1 MTASDDSRDE
11 SGKGTPE
18 GGADPQA
25 DAPIG
30 GDHEPGHGAELPS
43 DFEDVFRD
51 IVAHYGE
58 RPTISEPVHPP
69 REAPH
74 QPPRERPTVDPTL
87 FDRRHLDPD
96 EAPVRPEREEHF
108 VPPEPPPVPR
118 GTPARRLAWLGL
130 FVPPLLMLAAV
141 AFGWTFAGWFSM
153 MLVAGFVG
161 GFVFL
166 VATMP
171 RDRGEDGD
179 DGAVV

>member
-11 SGKGTPE
+11 TGKGTPE
-18 GGADPQA
+18 GSADPQA
-25 DAPIG
+25 DTPAG
-30 GDHEPGHGAELPS
+30 SGRDADLPT
-43 DFEDVFRD
+43 DFEAVFLD

-58 RPTISEPVHPP
+58 RPALSEPVHPP
-69 REAPH
+69 RELPRE
-74 QPPRERPTVDPTL
+74 PPRERRTVDPAL
-87 FDRRHLDPD
+87 FDRSHLEPA
-96 EAPVRPEREEHF
+96 ERAAPEHEEHF

-130 FVPPLLMLAAV
+130 FVPPMLMLAAV
-141 AFGWTFAGWFSM
+141 VFGWTFAGWFSM

-171 RDRGEDGD
+171 RGGGD
-179 DGAVV
+179 DWGDGAVV